1 MKDFARS
8 DLFFSLCGL
17 NCGLCAMHLG
27 GYCPGCGGGK
37 GNQPCKL
44 ARCSLGHGKLEY
56 CSQCEE
62 FPCKKYEKIDE
73 FDSFITHRNQKKDLE
88 KQKKMGPG
96 SYQEEQK
103 EKIRILEYLLER
115 YNDGRKKTLFCTAVN
130 FLTLEDLKAVLIQA
144 EIENRLQD
152 LPLKERAAGI
162 AELIQELARQKGIS
176 LKLRKKG

>member
-1 MKDFARS
+1 
-8 DLFFSLCGL
+8 
-17 NCGLCAMHLG
+17 
-27 GYCPGCGGGK
+27 
-37 GNQPCKL
+37 
-44 ARCSLGHGKLEY
+44 
-56 CSQCEE
+56 
-62 FPCKKYEKIDE
+62 
-73 FDSFITHRNQKKDLE
+73 
-88 KQKKMGPG
+88 MGPG

-130 FLTLEDLKAVLIQA
+130 FLTLEDLIAVLIQA
-144 EIENRLQD
+144 ETENRLQD

>member
-1 MKDFARS
+1 
-8 DLFFSLCGL
+8 
-17 NCGLCAMHLG
+17 
-27 GYCPGCGGGK
+27 
-37 GNQPCKL
+37 
-44 ARCSLGHGKLEY
+44 
-56 CSQCEE
+56 
-62 FPCKKYEKIDE
+62 
-73 FDSFITHRNQKKDLE
+73 
-88 KQKKMGPG
+88 MGPG

-103 EKIRILEYLLER
+103 EKIQILEYLLER

-144 EIENRLQD
+144 ETENRLQD

>member
-1 MKDFARS
+1 MD
-8 DLFFSLCGL
+8 
-17 NCGLCAMHLG
+17 
-27 GYCPGCGGGK
+27 
-37 GNQPCKL
+37 
-44 ARCSLGHGKLEY
+44 
-56 CSQCEE
+56 
-62 FPCKKYEKIDE
+62 
-73 FDSFITHRNQKKDLE
+73 
-88 KQKKMGPG
+88 PG

-130 FLTLEDLKAVLIQA
+130 LLTLEDLKAVLIQA
-144 EIENRLQD
+144 ETENRLQD